1 MDACRGYLLRAYS
14 VLPEDVAAG
23 KTELRLSRSWFF
35 PGKWLLNR
43 YLYKWLDSRYDTCS
57 KVG

>member
-1 MDACRGYLLRAYS
+1 MDACRGYY
-14 VLPEDVAAG
+14 VLPEGVVAA
-23 KTELRLSRSWFF
+23 KTELTLSRSWFF
-35 PGKWLLNR
+35 LGKWLLDR